1 MFSLKRLSLRGRILF
16 LPAAFAAG
24 LILTQVMNYSMNRK
38 ILSDVVYP
46 NFEKQMLG
54 AHQSTLKAL
63 VDAEAAGLADKLKKS
78 GSREEKISII
88 ISETDP
94 IRFFEDLSG
103 YYFTYDLNGVRINVP
118 INKSANGKNLLDLKD
133 DKGKLFVDEFVK
145 TAKNG
150 GGFVEYYFE
159 KPGKGSQPKLSYV
172 KLIPGTDVL
181 IGTGVYIDNIEA
193 EKQTLAANVDRQNN
207 SYMQYTLY
215 FFAVLLGAT
224 ILISLLI
231 TRSVK
236 ISLVAVI
243 DGLSSGA
250 GQVASACSH
259 IASSSQKLAEGAS
272 EQAAAIEETSS
283 SLEEMS
289 SMTRQNAKNA
299 TLANQHMQ
307 NMNNIVAKA
316 SDSMHQLTVSMG
328 EISAASEETQKIVKT
343 IDEIAFQT
351 NLLALN
357 AAVEAARAGE
367 AGAGFAVVADE
378 VRNLAMRA
386 ADAAKNTA
394 GLIEG
399 TVKKVQEGA
408 ELVTK
413 TSGDF
418 SDVSTNTV
426 KVGEIIGEIAAASQE
441 QSTGI
446 EHVSKAVS
454 EMDKVVQGNAAT
466 AEESAS
472 ASEELTAQAE
482 QMRGHVEDL
491 STLVGEKDM
500 GSNGPRPSRPM
511 PPSRYPQIT
520 S

>member
-16 LPAAFAAG
+16 LPAAFAVG
-24 LILTQVMNYSMNRK
+24 LILTQAMNYSMNRK
-38 ILSDVVYP
+38 VLTDVVYP
-46 NFEKQMLG
+46 NFEKQMLS
-54 AHQSTLKAL
+54 AHQSTLKSL
-63 VDAEAAGLADKLKKS
+63 VDAEAADLADKLK
-78 GSREEKISII
+78 GLTSREEI
-88 ISETDP
+88 ISATIKETDP

-103 YYFTYDLNGVRINVP
+103 YYFTYDLSGVRINVP
-118 INKSANGKNLLDLKD
+118 INKAANGKNLLDAKD

-172 KLIPGTDVL
+172 KLISGTDIL
-181 IGTGVYIDNIEA
+181 IGTGIYIDNIEA
-193 EKQTLAANVDRQNN
+193 EKQALAANVDQQTKG
-207 SYMQYTLY
+207 YIQYTLY
-215 FFAVLLGAT
+215 FFAFLLGAT
-224 ILISLLI
+224 VLISLLI

-236 ISLVAVI
+236 ISLVSVI
-243 DGLSSGA
+243 SGLSSGA
-250 GQVASACSH
+250 GQVAAACSH
-259 IASSSQKLAEGAS
+259 IASSSQQLAEGAS
-272 EQAAAIEETSS
+272 EQAAAIEQTSS
-283 SLEEMS
+283 SLEQMS
-289 SMTRQNAKNA
+289 SMTRQNAHNA
-299 TLANQHMQ
+299 SQANQHMR
-307 NMNNIVAKA
+307 NMNGIVAKA
-316 SDSMHQLTVSMG
+316 SDSMRKLTISMG
-328 EISAASEETQKIVKT
+328 EITAASEETQKIVKT

-386 ADAAKNTA
+386 AEAAKNTA

-399 TVKKVQEGA
+399 TVKRVQEGA

-413 TSGDF
+413 TNGEF
-418 SDVSTNTV
+418 SQVSANSA
-426 KVGEIIGEIAAASQE
+426 KVGDIIGEIAAASQE

-454 EMDKVVQGNAAT
+454 EMDKVVQGNATT

-482 QMRGHVEDL
+482 QMRGHVADL
-491 STLVGEKDM
+491 STLVGEKDAE
-500 GSNGPRPSRPM
+500 SNGSLSTRSG
-511 PPSRYPQIT
+511 PPSGFPQIT